1 MKIKLTFLS
10 FLLFGITIVG
20 TINSYANGTPPSKGI
35 FSIETGYTI
44 TKVRTALDKKKSFV
58 VASSYEG
65 TLLGISYEGKIL
77 WKNALSGFMNQD
89 IWCQDITGDGKDE
102 ILAANSDGTLY
113 CLNAD
118 GKLIW
123 QFKKDDTPMYAV
135 CVVKKDKVPYVVCGG
150 FDKSIYYLNAD
161 GKEVKQLKS
170 KSYSIE
176 KNSGKLEGK
185 IPENNTHTPNFIRSI
200 PQADGSEV
208 LAILGTNNHMSS
220 SGTIYLFKPLED
232 QPFRKDK
239 VTVPRSMGDFKVMD
253 LNEDGENEVFLG
265 NSVHTSDTGYGIYYP
280 KTGNTKVVKI
290 KSKDLDTGYL
300 IVQGEKIGAGKN
312 SQLLVL
318 MGDRIL
324 LVNPNLDMKKAET
337 LVSKHAFNDVWKDP
351 STGKIIL
358 ASDQSGGSCIHI
370 IDTEEANWKKEY
382 ININPPGKIQSI
394 LKNTEVIVES
404 IKKFKPL
411 AWERKPLPVYFM
423 SENFKTPLAI
433 SVSDNIKK
441 NFSSPVFLNS
451 KHMTQVQSP
460 ESWNRDA
467 MTNEKYRNKRDR
479 RKKYNLS
486 QQEVLDILGK
496 EYINSPGLATWGGHG
511 NDPYFYSLQTTEKL
525 IDIAAGKK
533 TVLIYP
539 ELEDHTDDFQ
549 FVLND
554 LINPLAKYSQGKNT
568 NLFLRTKN
576 IFWLGSIYKPEWK
589 NFMSGEYADVFVPS
603 MEETT
608 DKIME
613 LSLSGRLGIWT
624 SGATNSWGSRAV
636 RDNTSFDRQRQVSY
650 QTIPNHYLRM
660 LVYHISYGATYLDNF
675 PIDQDYMSV
684 LWDLIAKGALYVP
697 KSEEILSFSPVHLAM
712 TEPNEN
718 FIQEGGNNKYTTF
731 FDKKY
736 EDENPAVFSRMTG
749 CWPGAQVTPWDFSRY
764 AAGVTDR
771 RLNFLAPYKNGMV
784 LIVPPQKGALA
795 KTDEP
800 RGKLTDHLHP
810 FYKNNIKEYITDGKD
825 YISADG
831 KEKYPAN
838 NYYKG
843 IEKDINESAKL
854 LPITVSGEVAWV
866 VAQTA
871 PTHLRLTIIDSGYI
885 NPAERLANISFNGV
899 KPVKITDVLTG
910 EKWDAKNT
918 ASVKIDVPLGSFRF
932 IDVELEKA
940 F

>member
-1 MKIKLTFLS
+1 MKTKTLFLS
-10 FLLFGITIVG
+10 MLFLSVFVVSNVQA
-20 TINSYANGTPPSKGI
+20 NSKENPPSKGV

-44 TKVRTALDKKKSFV
+44 TKVRTALDKKQSYV

-65 TLLGISYEGKIL
+65 MLLGISYEGKIL
-77 WKNALSGFMNQD
+77 WKNVLSGFMNQD
-89 IWCQDITGDGKDE
+89 IWCQDISGDGKDE
-102 ILAANSDGTLY
+102 ILAANADGTLY
-113 CLNAD
+113 CLNSD
-118 GKLIW
+118 GKLLW

-150 FDKSIYYLNAD
+150 FDKSIYYLNAQ
-161 GKEVKQLKS
+161 GKEIKQLKS
-170 KSYSIE
+170 KSYSVE
-176 KNSGKLEGK
+176 KNFGEMESKV
-185 IPENNTHTPNFIRSI
+185 PENNTHTPNFIRPI
-200 PQADGSEV
+200 PQADGTEV
-208 LAILGTNNHMSS
+208 LAILGSNNHMSS

-239 VTVPRSMGDFKVMD
+239 VAVPRTMGEFKVMD
-253 LNEDGENEVFLG
+253 VNEDNQMEIFLG
-265 NSVHTSDTGYGIYYP
+265 NSANTKDSSFGIYNP
-280 KTGNTKVVKI
+280 MTGKTKTVHLKI
-290 KSKDLDTGYL
+290 KDLNTGYL
-300 IVQGEKIGAGKN
+300 VVQGEKIGMGKS
-312 SQLLVL
+312 SQLLSLV
-318 MGDRIL
+318 GDRIL
-324 LVNPNLDMKKAET
+324 LFDQNMDLKKSES
-337 LVSKHAFNDVWKDP
+337 LVSKHSFNDIWKDAT
-351 STGKIIL
+351 TGKIIL

-370 IDTEEANWKKEY
+370 INTEDSNWKKEY
-382 ININPPGKIQSI
+382 INLNPPGKIQTI
-394 LKNTEVIVES
+394 LKNTDAVRES

-423 SENFKTPLAI
+423 SESFKTPLAI

-441 NFSSPVFLNS
+441 YYNSPIFLNS

-460 ESWNRDA
+460 ESWNRAA
-467 MTNEKYRNKRDR
+467 MPNEKYRNKRDK
-479 RKKYNLS
+479 RKKYDLT
-486 QQEVLDILGK
+486 QQQVLDILGK

-511 NDPYFYSLQTTEKL
+511 NDPYFYSIETTKKL
-525 IDIAAGKK
+525 IDIAGGKK

-539 ELEDHTDDFQ
+539 ELQDHTDAFE

-554 LINPLAKYSQGKNT
+554 LIYPLAKYSQGKNT

-576 IFWLGSIYKPEWK
+576 IFWLGAIYQPEWSG
-589 NFMSGEYADVFVPS
+589 FMSGKYADVFVPS

-608 DKIME
+608 DKTME

-624 SGATNSWGSRAV
+624 SGTTNSWGSRAV
-636 RDNTSFDRQRQVSY
+636 RDNTSFDRQRQHSY

-697 KSEEILSFSPVHLAM
+697 KSEEILSFSPVHLGM
-712 TEPNEN
+712 TEPDANY
-718 FIQEGGNNKYTTF
+718 IQEGGSVKFTTF
-731 FDKKY
+731 FDKKF
-736 EDENPAVFSRMTG
+736 EEENPAVFSRMNG
-749 CWPGAQVTPWDFSRY
+749 SWPGAQVTPWDFSRY

-784 LIVPPQKGALA
+784 LVVPPQQGALA
-795 KTDEP
+795 KTNEP

-810 FYKNNIKEYITDGKD
+810 FYKNITKEYITDGKD
-825 YISADG
+825 YLSADG
-831 KEKYPAN
+831 KERFPAN
-838 NYYKG
+838 TYYKG
-843 IEKDINESAKL
+843 VEKDIQDSAKL

-885 NPAERLANISFNGV
+885 NPAERLANISFNGI
-899 KPVKITDVLTG
+899 KPVKITDILTG
-910 EKWDAKNT
+910 EKWEAKNAT
-918 ASVKIDVPLGSFRF
+918 ASIPVPLGSFRF

>member
-1 MKIKLTFLS
+1 MKTKTIFLS
-10 FLLFGITIVG
+10 ILFLSVFVVS
-20 TINSYANGTPPSKGI
+20 NVQAFSKENPPSKGVL
-35 FSIETGYTI
+35 SIETGYTI
-44 TKVRTALDKKKSFV
+44 TKVRTALDKKQSFV

-65 TLLGISYEGKIL
+65 TLLGISLEGKIL
-77 WKNALSGFMNQD
+77 WKNVLSGFMNQD
-89 IWCQDITGDGKDE
+89 IWCQDISGDGKDE
-102 ILAANSDGTLY
+102 ILAANADGTLY
-113 CLNAD
+113 CLNSD
-118 GKLIW
+118 GKLLW

-135 CVVKKDKVPYVVCGG
+135 CVVKKDNVPYVVCGG
-150 FDKSIYYLNAD
+150 FDKSIYYLNAQ

-170 KSYSIE
+170 KTYSIE
-176 KNSGKLEGK
+176 KNSGKIEGK
-185 IPENNTHTPNFIRSI
+185 IPENGTHTPNFIRPI
-200 PQADGSEV
+200 PQADGNDI
-208 LAILGTNNHMSS
+208 LAILGTNNHMSY
-220 SGTIYLFKPLED
+220 SGTIYLFHPLED
-232 QPFRKDK
+232 QPIRKDK
-239 VTVPRSMGDFKVMD
+239 VVVPRTMGDFKVVD
-253 LNEDGENEVFLG
+253 LNEDGQNEVFIG
-265 NSVHTSDTGYGIYYP
+265 NSVHTSDTSFGIYDP
-280 KTGNTKVVKI
+280 KTGNTKTIKI
-290 KSKDLDTGYL
+290 KSKDLATGYL
-300 IVQGEKIGAGKN
+300 VVQGEKIGSAKN

-324 LVNPNLDMKKAET
+324 LVNQNLDMKNVET
-337 LVSKHAFNDVWKDP
+337 LISKHSFNDIWKDA

-370 IDTEEANWKKEY
+370 INTEDANWKKEY

-394 LKNTEVIVES
+394 LKNTDGVREN

-423 SENFKTPLAI
+423 SESFKTPLAI

-441 NFSSPVFLNS
+441 NYNSPVFLNG
-451 KHMTQVQSP
+451 KHMSQVQSA

-467 MTNEKYRNKRDR
+467 MTNEKYRNKRDK
-479 RKKYNLS
+479 RKKYDLT
-486 QQEVLDILGK
+486 QKQVLDILGK
-496 EYINSPGLATWGGHG
+496 EYVNSPGLATWGGHG
-511 NDPYFYSLQTTEKL
+511 NDPYFYGIETTKKL
-525 IDIAAGKK
+525 IDIAGGKK

-549 FVLND
+549 FVLDD
-554 LINPLAKYSQGKNT
+554 LIYPLAKYSQGKNT

-576 IFWLGSIYKPEWK
+576 VFWLGSIYKPEWSG
-589 NFMSGEYADVFVPS
+589 FMSGKYADVFVPA

-608 DKIME
+608 DKTME
-613 LSLSGRLGIWT
+613 LSIAGRLGIWT
-624 SGATNSWGSRAV
+624 SGATNSWGARAV

-712 TEPNEN
+712 TKPDEN
-718 FIQEGGNNKYTTF
+718 FIQEGGSVKYTTF
-731 FDKKY
+731 FNKKY

-784 LIVPPQKGALA
+784 LIVPPQQGALA

-810 FYKNNIKEYITDGKD
+810 FYKNITKEYITDGKD
-825 YISADG
+825 YISTDG
-831 KEKYPAN
+831 KERFPAN
-838 NYYKG
+838 TYYKG
-843 IEKDINESAKL
+843 VEKDIQDSAKL

-866 VAQTA
+866 VVQTA
-871 PTHLRLTIIDSGYI
+871 PTHLRLTIIDSGYL
-885 NPAERLANISFNGV
+885 NPAERLANISFNGI
-899 KPVKITDVLTG
+899 KPLKITDVLTG
-910 EKWDAKNT
+910 EKWEAKNAT
-918 ASVKIDVPLGSFRF
+918 ASIPVPLGSFRF